1 MNALVQLAF
10 VVFLAIAVSG
20 CGGYAPYSYWGG
32 NDSGYSDTR
41 LAENRWTVLYRG
53 NQLTDPAKVT
63 DFTLLRA
70 AELTVTN
77 GFRYFVVV
85 AAGDGTRTNTVWPAG
100 ARTTFAVTRFRGHPN
115 RLRRAPKNESY
126 RLRAGHKLFMV
137 PSPHWNQTESG
148 TTVSVKTD
156 QFPRLVALVKNWNFF
171 FEIGQSRWAT
181 NELNIACKPD
191 TYHPLFFKKETLLE
205 NRYSGMLMGFVT
217 IHKGDPIGA
226 APQPMGVVGMIP
238 LSGGVKDTHAI
249 AQASRSNIGIFIN
262 QKDD

>member
-1 MNALVQLAF
+1 MNAIVQLAF

-137 PSPHWNQTESG
+137 PSPHWNQTRKRHNGLCQDGPIPQIGRVGKKLE
-148 TTVSVKTD
+148 
-156 QFPRLVALVKNWNFF
+156 FF
-171 FEIGQSRWAT
+171 L
-181 NELNIACKPD
+181 LNRSKPV
-191 TYHPLFFKKETLLE
+191 
-205 NRYSGMLMGFVT
+205 G
-217 IHKGDPIGA
+217 HK
-226 APQPMGVVGMIP
+226 
-238 LSGGVKDTHAI
+238 
-249 AQASRSNIGIFIN
+249 
-262 QKDD
+262 

>member
-1 MNALVQLAF
+1 MNALAQPAF

-85 AAGDGTRTNTVWPAG
+85 AAGDGTRSNTVFTPGYGSGISSAKATCFGDSVVSCNAAG
-100 ARTTFAVTRFRGHPN
+100 TSSYTYVPPSAYQIVRPGLAIQITAFADQPQSV
-115 RLRRAPKNESY
+115 ESFD
-126 RLRAGHKLFMV
+126 A
-137 PSPHWNQTESG
+137 
-148 TTVSVKTD
+148 
-156 QFPRLVALVKNWNFF
+156 QFLYKSL
-171 FEIGQSRWAT
+171 
-181 NELNIACKPD
+181 
-191 TYHPLFFKKETLLE
+191 KEKWQL
-205 NRYSGMLMGFVT
+205 
-217 IHKGDPIGA
+217 K
-226 APQPMGVVGMIP
+226 
-238 LSGGVKDTHAI
+238 
-249 AQASRSNIGIFIN
+249 
-262 QKDD
+262 